1 MVFPRY
7 KVGCMSDLM
16 GLKFVEKV
24 VELPE
29 IWSKDCLV
37 SIVNTLLVVHRFE
50 ETEDND
56 RK

>member
-1 MVFPRY
+1 
-7 KVGCMSDLM
+7 MSDLM